1 LTFIYLIIRLSDLCE
16 YCEYNRELK
25 HELFDAAVYFN
36 YTSLFDVMNII
47 VEKHFKTF
55 LEKIKNADKVKAEN
69 TIEKI
74 EKSNVI
80 NEHKKI
86 ADIQR
91 NSYNEMKNDIQL
103 ISESIL
109 I

>member
-1 LTFIYLIIRLSDLCE
+1 
-16 YCEYNRELK
+16 
-25 HELFDAAVYFN
+25 
-36 YTSLFDVMNII
+36 MNII

-86 ADIQR
+86 ADI
-91 NSYNEMKNDIQL
+91 
-103 ISESIL
+103 
-109 I
+109 

>member
-1 LTFIYLIIRLSDLCE
+1 
-16 YCEYNRELK
+16 
-25 HELFDAAVYFN
+25 
-36 YTSLFDVMNII
+36 MNII

-86 ADIQR
+86 ADFQR

>member
-1 LTFIYLIIRLSDLCE
+1 
-16 YCEYNRELK
+16 
-25 HELFDAAVYFN
+25 
-36 YTSLFDVMNII
+36 
-47 VEKHFKTF
+47 

>member
-1 LTFIYLIIRLSDLCE
+1 
-16 YCEYNRELK
+16 
-25 HELFDAAVYFN
+25 
-36 YTSLFDVMNII
+36 MNII

-69 TIEKI
+69 TIVKI